1 MDVSVIT
8 MDFSGITIDFSD
20 VTTDFRNPNYGQK
33 KSLLQPVE
41 KTGCRRGKI
50 ISEFYQMPKEARTAS
65 TFFSAS
71 ALALA

>member
-20 VTTDFRNPNYGQK
+20 VTMDFRNPNYGQK
-33 KSLLQPVE
+33 IPPATRK

>member
-20 VTTDFRNPNYGQK
+20 VTMDFRNPNYGQK

-41 KTGCRRGKI
+41 NRLQEGKNNI
-50 ISEFYQMPKEARTAS
+50 RVLSDA
-65 TFFSAS
+65 
-71 ALALA
+71 

>member
-20 VTTDFRNPNYGQK
+20 VTMDFRNPNYGQK
-33 KSLLQPVE
+33 KSLLQPVKNRLQE
-41 KTGCRRGKI
+41 GKI

>member
-20 VTTDFRNPNYGQK
+20 VTMDFSDVTMDFRNPNYGQK

-41 KTGCRRGKI
+41 KQAAGGEK
-50 ISEFYQMPKEARTAS
+50 
-65 TFFSAS
+65 
-71 ALALA
+71 